1 MAIMIAAGARTAAT
15 AKGLVASIARPLAPS
30 PQRAKRKPQ
39 ETSCGFR
46 HLRTDM
52 WIGGLQRLD
61 QLHHLPP
68 LIGIGQRSMHGAE
81 IVYHMA
87 RIGGAGNDC
96 GDA

>member
-30 PQRAKRKPQ
+30 PQRAKGSRRRRPAAFVIY
-39 ETSCGFR
+39 GR
-46 HLRTDM
+46 PLR
-52 WIGGLQRLD
+52 IGGLQRLD